1 MINKDYNNDF
11 FGWNGSIARKNYAI
25 NIFIVFALYVVLSLV
40 NFNAFE
46 PFIPFKFLLTVMI
59 FMADIL
65 KIVLIMCALSL
76 VYRRITD
83 FSGTKTY
90 KFQLTMKRIFVFL
103 YVVPALYLLCVRYF
117 FDFMPFF
124 TQIADFLTFFI
135 ILPLAFISA
144 IVFSFIKGL

>member
-25 NIFIVFALYVVLSLV
+25 NILIVFALYVVLSFV

-46 PFIPFKFLLTVMI
+46 PFIPIKFLLTVLI
-59 FMADIL
+59 FMSDIL
-65 KIVLIMCALSL
+65 KIVLVMCALSL

-83 FSGTKTY
+83 FSGTKPY
-90 KFQLTMKRIFVFL
+90 KFQLNMKRLFVFL

-117 FDFMPFF
+117 FDFMPLFI
-124 TQIADFLTFFI
+124 QIADFLVFL
-135 ILPLAFISA
+135 ILIPLAFISSL
-144 IVFSFIKGL
+144 VFCFIKGI